1 MTTKRY
7 KLLPS
12 PFMDITDLHGY
23 IGPLWW
29 INSQP
34 IAVRLSGS
42 RYLKLW
48 GTFGI
53 GRDNLR
59 VALELCND

>member
-1 MTTKRY
+1 MI
-7 KLLPS
+7 S
-12 PFMDITDLHGY
+12 ITSEHGY
-23 IGPLWW
+23 IGPFWW

-34 IAVRLSGS
+34 SERQLLAGT
-42 RYLKLW
+42 YWTLW

-59 VALELCND
+59 VALEPCND